1 MYFGH
6 DISLVRFLSSPVK
19 KCCSRTASKL
29 LPYSCTLSISLHL
42 TYRESVS
49 NPCFISAHAIFSSRV
64 TICRV
69 TVVRKVGL
77 EPTRVLPPR
86 FLRPLRIPFP
96 PLSHNYLFFPNH
108 ISAAFSGNGEGVAG
122 LIFIQCILLDFKAS
136 LISLIF
142 LGSVTIT
149 GLSSII

>member
-1 MYFGH
+1 M
-6 DISLVRFLSSPVK
+6 
-19 KCCSRTASKL
+19 
-29 LPYSCTLSISLHL
+29 
-42 TYRESVS
+42 
-49 NPCFISAHAIFSSRV
+49 
-64 TICRV
+64 
-69 TVVRKVGL
+69 RKVGL
-77 EPTRVLPPR
+77 EPTRILLLKILSLVCLP
-86 FLRPLRIPFP
+86 IS
-96 PLSHNYLFFPNH
+96 PLSHDYLFFPNH

>member
-6 DISLVRFLSSPVK
+6 DISLARFLNSPVK

-29 LPYSCTLSISLHL
+29 LPYSCTLSILLH

-49 NPCFISAHAIFSSRV
+49 NPCFISAHAIFVSRV

-77 EPTRVLPPR
+77 EPTRILLLKILSLVCLP
-86 FLRPLRIPFP
+86 IS
-96 PLSHNYLFFPNH
+96 PLSHNYLFLPNH
-108 ISAAFSGNGEGVAG
+108 ISAAFSGNLSLSAAVTFANE
-122 LIFIQCILLDFKAS
+122 LSEEDLNAS